1 MSGLPS
7 SCQCTPRFLL
17 RCGGK
22 AGALVAVVLLCLTS
36 ARAAAQNTPPGPSP
50 ADARRPW
57 FVIGGGSTT
66 LLGDCTDCASDTYLH
81 SAGVLAN
88 AGVSLNRRTDVG
100 VEFLWLPETL
110 STGDEIRVTFLM
122 AAVQFRPWDTRGF
135 FLKAGSG
142 MAFMRNW
149 LDAFENQSP
158 PIRSKAFA
166 LGLGAG
172 WEWRMGGRFGV
183 QVFGAQHVAALGD
196 LETSERTAENVM
208 GNFWLV
214 GAAIAV
220 H

>member
-1 MSGLPS
+1 
-7 SCQCTPRFLL
+7 
-17 RCGGK
+17 
-22 AGALVAVVLLCLTS
+22 VALLCLTP
-36 ARAAAQNTPPGPSP
+36 ALAAAQTTLPSP
-50 ADARRPW
+50 STADVRRPW
-57 FVIGGGSTT
+57 FVIGGASTT
-66 LLGDCTDCASDTYLH
+66 LLGDCTDCESGTYLH
-81 SAGVLAN
+81 SAGFLAN
-88 AGVSLNRRTDVG
+88 AGVSLNRRTDIGAEIV
-100 VEFLWLPETL
+100 WLPETL

-122 AAVQFRPWDTRGF
+122 AAIQFRPWDTRGF

-149 LDAFENQSP
+149 LDAFEQQSP

-172 WEWRMGGRFGV
+172 WEWRVGGRFGV

-196 LETSERTAENVM
+196 LETSQRTAENVM